1 MVPYFAKWRPK
12 LSKVFPNNNL
22 YLIAPAKWG
31 KSHPLLLS
39 FQNIYA
45 TAFCSGNP
53 PVSRALAY
61 QYCSSHHRGL
71 VSLFFTPSK
80 FAAVA
85 KSCELFWGQI
95 EWAGLAVLSANR
107 WSCKL
112 ITGRK
117 SLLWAPGLSP
127 QDVWLNLPEKKK
139 KRLKSTAHRKYTGF
153 IFPEIYAICIQHHTQ
168 PKQPPENCWGTIEVL
183 RSTT

>member
-1 MVPYFAKWRPK
+1 MRKITPFA
-12 LSKVFPNNNL
+12 SKFSKHLCNCIL
-22 YLIAPAKWG
+22 FW
-31 KSHPLLLS
+31 KSASFQSTGLPVLLVTPQRACLS
-39 FQNIYA
+39 FLYTLKICY
-45 TAFCSGNP
+45 SGKI
-53 PVSRALAY
+53 
-61 QYCSSHHRGL
+61 C
-71 VSLFFTPSK
+71 
-80 FAAVA
+80 
-85 KSCELFWGQI
+85 CELFWGQI

-112 ITGRK
+112 IRGRK

-127 QDVWLNLPEKKK
+127 QDVWLNLPEKK

-183 RSTT
+183 HSTT